1 MKFRKFL
8 ELFIP
13 KSKVNNKLDLYYGLN
28 LSDPPNI
35 YTIYGFLLDHDIPIQ
50 LDKDRNPVIKINVR
64 LHLYNKLTIL
74 CNQLGYKMTSGAINK
89 TYYSATITLPAKVC
103 YIQYRSMLEHIAN
116 IDKVKADIML
126 DDLLCLW
133 KGYLSWKTIAGEIG
147 IKQNEITIYA
157 NMKSKDNVAIIA
169 ALTNAYGGIK
179 ASYRNINIDT
189 NLLYVQPRVSYAPI
203 RITAEETK
211 Q

>member
-13 KSKVNNKLDLYYGLN
+13 KSKVNTRLETYYGLD
-28 LSDPPNI
+28 LLAPPNI
-35 YTIYGFLLDHDIPIQ
+35 YTFYGFLFDHDIPLQ
-50 LDKDRNPVIKINVR
+50 LDKNSNPIIKISVR
-64 LHLYNKLTIL
+64 LHIYNKLTVL
-74 CNQLGYKMTSGAINK
+74 CNQLGYKMISGMVNK
-89 TYYSATITLPAKVC
+89 TFYTVTITLPSKVC
-103 YIQYRSMLEHIAN
+103 YIQYRGMLDHIAN
-116 IDKVKADIML
+116 IDKVKANIML

-133 KGYLSWKTIAGEIG
+133 KGYLSWKIIAGELSIT
-147 IKQNEITIYA
+147 QNELTIYA

-189 NLLYVQPRVSYAPI
+189 NLLYVQPRVTYTPVKIA
-203 RITAEETK
+203 AEEIK
-211 Q
+211 E

>member
-1 MKFRKFL
+1 
-8 ELFIP
+8 
-13 KSKVNNKLDLYYGLN
+13 
-28 LSDPPNI
+28 
-35 YTIYGFLLDHDIPIQ
+35 
-50 LDKDRNPVIKINVR
+50 
-64 LHLYNKLTIL
+64 
-74 CNQLGYKMTSGAINK
+74 MTSGVINK